1 MNNFENRCFSLLVDM
16 LTNRP
21 IDLSGRTVL
30 YDNEDRTKYL
40 DIIKS
45 QKIEIEQNKIVPL
58 AQNNANGSY
67 AMGCPTKNGGMCWT
81 PCEIRK

>member
-21 IDLSGRTVL
+21 RDLSGRTVL

-45 QKIEIEQNKIVPL
+45 QKIEIEQNKIVPSGNHKTL
-58 AQNNANGSY
+58 VLLYGF
-67 AMGCPTKNGGMCWT
+67 MI
-81 PCEIRK
+81 EILTHKLI

>member
-21 IDLSGRTVL
+21 RDLSGRTVL

-45 QKIEIEQNKIVPL
+45 QKIEIEQNKIVPSG
-58 AQNNANGSY
+58 N
-67 AMGCPTKNGGMCWT
+67 
-81 PCEIRK
+81 RKTLVLLYGFMIEMLTHKLI